1 MGRRRSATFCASS
14 AAGRSCRCDSSLTR
28 RGSRTP
34 TSARS
39 NEACAD
45 PPPRCSSSSPRPCVS
60 PQRRCTSERGS
71 STRRTARSVPCCWR
85 CAPTRVCL
93 SVRSKCCST
102 STNPSG
108 GRPTARRRPDR
119 HRSRTSP
126 ERNHM
131 PINTTLDKTRR
142 DLERT
147 LADVDKTPLYAVVGV
162 TDLAVEKI
170 RVARAELRSRVSHL
184 DAKAFRDQAQTA
196 VAQRIAA
203 VQSDVT
209 AVPEQAKALPV
220 RAQAALGEAIGTAL
234 TAYGDLAGRG
244 KTLVNRVR
252 RQQSTADLTDQAKST
267 AARA

>member
-1 MGRRRSATFCASS
+1 
-14 AAGRSCRCDSSLTR
+14 
-28 RGSRTP
+28 
-34 TSARS
+34 
-39 NEACAD
+39 
-45 PPPRCSSSSPRPCVS
+45 
-60 PQRRCTSERGS
+60 
-71 STRRTARSVPCCWR
+71 
-85 CAPTRVCL
+85 
-93 SVRSKCCST
+93 
-102 STNPSG
+102 
-108 GRPTARRRPDR
+108 
-119 HRSRTSP
+119 
-126 ERNHM
+126 M

-184 DAKAFRDQAQTA
+184 DAKAFRDQAQTT

-220 RAQAALGEAIGTAL
+220 RAQAALGEAMGTAL

-252 RQQSTADLTDQAKST
+252 RQQSTADLTDHIKST
-267 AARA
+267 AARAKATNTTVKKQTAGTKSSASAATTTASHSATQTTTAAKKSVSRAKSSAKATTTSAKKTATAAKKATSVTASKVGD